1 MCQAVP
7 AHLPPQSLRDY
18 LGEAIRAGEGATY
31 TDIRGIPPL
40 RDALAANVSER
51 YQGSATA
58 DDIAKT
64 IVMLGT
70 DASIAMNG
78 HNTVAD
84 FGFSAALTTGQVDF
98 STMG

>member
-1 MCQAVP
+1 MTESVIQWTVD
-7 AHLPPQSLRDY
+7 QSGGRML
-18 LGEAIRAGEGATY
+18 
-31 TDIRGIPPL
+31 
-40 RDALAANVSER
+40 
-51 YQGSATA
+51 TA